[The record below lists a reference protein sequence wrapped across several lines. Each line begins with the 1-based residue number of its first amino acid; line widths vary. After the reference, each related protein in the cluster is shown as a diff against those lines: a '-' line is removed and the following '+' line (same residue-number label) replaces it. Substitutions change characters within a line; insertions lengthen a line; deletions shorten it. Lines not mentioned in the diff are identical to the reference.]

1 MLKPFAIKFLK
12 KIVKTS
18 ICFPIRAVK
27 QKISPLDSYWQATS
41 TVVESILPGRTGR
54 IRLYGIYWY
63 ARTIKPLAST
73 IRSGTNVKI
82 IGRDGLSLLVHPI
95 PIT

>member
-1 MLKPFAIKFLK
+1 MPQTAVLSVLK
-12 KIVKTS
+12 KLTKAGIS
-18 ICFPIRAVK
+18 LPIRTVRK
-27 QKISPLDSYWQATS
+27 TLSPLDSYWQATS
-41 TVVESILPGRTGR
+41 TVVESILPGGTGR

-73 IRSGTNVKI
+73 ICSGTDVKV
-82 IGRDGLSLLVHPI
+82 IGRDGLALLVHPL